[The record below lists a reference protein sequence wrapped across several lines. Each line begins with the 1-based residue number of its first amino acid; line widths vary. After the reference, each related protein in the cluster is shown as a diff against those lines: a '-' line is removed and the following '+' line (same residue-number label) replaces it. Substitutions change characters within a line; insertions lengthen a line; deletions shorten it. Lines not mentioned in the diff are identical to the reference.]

1 MHTTITQTAL
11 DAHAHCAS
19 EEARFDA
26 LEAYPKE
33 AAELAEEK
41 IRVLLRECT
50 AYPTEGSVERVA
62 AANAKYEDGVMAL
75 VRRRR

>member
-1 MHTTITQTAL
+1 MTTSNAAIRT
-11 DAHAHCAS
+11 AHALCAS
-19 EEARFDA
+19 EEVRFEA
-26 LEAYPKE
+26 LEAYPDE

-50 AYPTEGSVERVA
+50 AYPAEGSVERLA
-62 AANAKYEDGVMAL
+62 AANAKYEAGVMAL

>member
-1 MHTTITQTAL
+1 MTTTNAAIRT
-11 DAHAHCAS
+11 AHAHCAS

-33 AAELAEEK
+33 AAELAKEK